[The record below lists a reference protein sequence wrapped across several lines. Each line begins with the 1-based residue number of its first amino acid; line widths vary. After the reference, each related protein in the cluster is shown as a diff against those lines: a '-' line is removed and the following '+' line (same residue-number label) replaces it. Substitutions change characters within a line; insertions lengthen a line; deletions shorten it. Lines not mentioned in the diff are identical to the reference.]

1 MLTRAL
7 TSIGKHFDML
17 VVAES
22 VECQA
27 DADWLRENG
36 MDCLQGFHFGA
47 PMIHPAWL
55 PRSHGQRQQVA
66 K

>member
-7 TSIGKHFDML
+7 LSIGKHFDML

-22 VECQA
+22 VECKA
-27 DADWLRENG
+27 DADWLAANG

-47 PMIHPAWL
+47 PMIQPSWL
-55 PRSHGQRQQVA
+55 PRATRTA
-66 K
+66 